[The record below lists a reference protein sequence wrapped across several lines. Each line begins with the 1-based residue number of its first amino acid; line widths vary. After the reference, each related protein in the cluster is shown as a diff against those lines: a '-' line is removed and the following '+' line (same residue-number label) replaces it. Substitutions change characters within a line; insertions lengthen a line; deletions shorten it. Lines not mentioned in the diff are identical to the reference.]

1 MKGVLLIIGFFVIWF
16 VLQMYILPKL
26 GVPT

>member
-1 MKGVLLIIGFFVIWF
+1 MKGVLLIIGFLVIWF

>member
-1 MKGVLLIIGFFVIWF
+1 MKGVLLIIGFIVIWF